1 MWSPSPAHSA
11 ALSLVSAW
19 LLVTPAL
26 RAAEG
31 DLLYS
36 RVLAFDVGDTLGDT
50 PAAIAAAPDGKIVQF
65 GTVVTGA
72 ARHLENGFGAL
83 PAERNAR
90 HRLRHGREG
99 GRPLFCSHRTRGA
112 WRFTLLPNG
121 QILVAGTVD
130 FGGGNH
136 NLLVG
141 GLDPNGVPNELFGVS
156 GEGYA
161 FETISTGGDNTD
173 DLGAMTVDR
182 FGRIVVVGTVDAG
195 PTDTEIGVARFT
207 AGGVSGRLLARAT
220 ENTMIAIAAA
230 GGKDLGLAIA
240 IDNQDR
246 IIVGGAAWS
255 TSSGTDFDWAL
266 AVLDSAG
273 DASTPRS
280 TPTASG
286 PIRRTAAERTTTSSG
301 ISRSGPTARSWPAE
315 TGRSAPPG
323 GRRPSSLHRA
333 GRRRTHHPKLQLLW
347 HSRFAL
353 HQRTA
358 GFRSVASP
366 PRQRQDRHRRL
377 RPGPAARRLRCRA
390 PASESLPRR
399 FFRRRR
405 DDDLRFQLGLRRR
418 RRDTGSAAAFDRDGR
433 IVVGGPVEWS
443 GVDTDFGW
451 VQLDSVVHLR
461 RRLRLARRL
470 GALVPSRELNS
481 RRTDS
486 SLNCRRGARR
496 GARFPMKRC
505 HSLKAL
511 GSRGEVFLC
520 ERGSSPGPALRTRG
534 VACASCG
541 SSSVMVSSRLSR
553 AVRTSHSSGSRHG
566 RGLSFSEPLTA
577 FGCPRRSSVPGRVQ
591 GMKRQSPG

>member
-72 ARHLENGFGAL
+72 GTWKMALARYLPNGTLDTGFGTGGKVVNPFLLTQNSWGVAL
-83 PAERNAR
+83 
-90 HRLRHGREG
+90 H
-99 GRPLFCSHRTRGA
+99 
-112 WRFTLLPNG
+112 LLPNG

-141 GLDPNGVPNELFGVS
+141 SLDPNGVPNELFGVS
-156 GEGYA
+156 GEGYT

-207 AGGVSGRLLARAT
+207 AGGVWDDSFSGNG
-220 ENTMIAIAAA
+220 NTMIAIAAA

-273 DASTPRS
+273 TLDPSFDTDGIWTYSADGGGGPRH
-280 TPTASG
+280 A
-286 PIRRTAAERTTTSSG
+286 G

-323 GRRPSSLHRA
+323 GRRPSSPSRRAAAHPPSEASASVALSLRPAPTDRRIPPGRFSSKATARSSSAASAGAQAARSTSVPRACIGISPSTLLSPATGRRPSISTGAPPPTRIPALPPPSTATAGSSWA
-333 GRRRTHHPKLQLLW
+333 GRSSGAGSIPTSAGCGSTARTSSP
-347 HSRFAL
+347 
-353 HQRTA
+353 TA
-358 GFRSVASP
+358 ST
-366 PRQRQDRHRRL
+366 
-377 RPGPAARRLRCRA
+377 GPAA
-390 PASESLPRR
+390 
-399 FFRRRR
+399 
-405 DDDLRFQLGLRRR
+405 
-418 RRDTGSAAAFDRDGR
+418 
-433 IVVGGPVEWS
+433 
-443 GVDTDFGW
+443 
-451 VQLDSVVHLR
+451 
-461 RRLRLARRL
+461 
-470 GALVPSRELNS
+470 
-481 RRTDS
+481 
-486 SLNCRRGARR
+486 
-496 GARFPMKRC
+496 
-505 HSLKAL
+505 
-511 GSRGEVFLC
+511 
-520 ERGSSPGPALRTRG
+520 
-534 VACASCG
+534 
-541 SSSVMVSSRLSR
+541 
-553 AVRTSHSSGSRHG
+553 
-566 RGLSFSEPLTA
+566 
-577 FGCPRRSSVPGRVQ
+577 GRV
-591 GMKRQSPG
+591 GPKS